1 MTEPSTLLEVAFRN
15 FTYLVAVALT
25 ACGITINGDASAL
38 IGIWSLGME
47 TRDNGTRTI
56 VLDLPSTD
64 PTQGTRGLITGSP
77 SPGTS
82 IYCPIYLT
90 SESDGAVRF
99 VDAPGCDFATGEP
112 QNSHQ
117 TATGTVTL
125 TMNRVVLSLTLTSSI
140 GVVTQIDASAQHY

>member
-1 MTEPSTLLEVAFRN
+1 MTATRT

-25 ACGITINGDASAL
+25 GCGVGIGGDASAL
-38 IGIWSLGME
+38 IGLWSLEMP

-56 VLDLPSTD
+56 VLQLPTTD
-64 PTQGTRGLITGSP
+64 PTTGTPGLITGSP

-90 SESDGAVRF
+90 SESDGAVAIR
-99 VDAPGCDFATGEP
+99 DAPGCVLQTTGSQE
-112 QNSHQ
+112 SRQ

-125 TMNRVVLSLTLTSSI
+125 TMNRVVLSLTLTSDTRA
-140 GVVTQIDASAQHY
+140 VTQVDASAQHY